1 MNKTNQFY
9 YFIIDVFK
17 IFFNVNKR
25 KLAFR
30 KAYTIFK
37 EFGWK
42 GFVKAIKNKA
52 SKRQLLD
59 GVVAKEGE
67 EMEELPYR
75 GSVFIPG
82 DNTGRKLF
90 RQQQE
95 ECSEAILGQMT
106 EELEKNIYFSIVL
119 LLGRAE
125 INMLK
130 RSIKSIHSQFYSR
143 WELLA
148 VDMGAKDRR
157 GVNLLGGEV
166 EKDSRIHLLELSGQ
180 KIEEAEAYN
189 LALSK
194 ASGDYVIFMHP
205 GDQLTPD
212 ALYWAAK
219 SLEDGENID
228 LLFSD
233 ECHVD
238 ERDNY
243 FNFFFKPAWSPLL
256 MIRSSYPGNLCVFR
270 KAALEE
276 CGEFD
281 KGFDNCALYEMT
293 LRLSNCGGK
302 VRHIERILYLTYA
315 MEKTEKVRQREK
327 SNRVKAL
334 FQYMWRMNYTAS
346 VYERDGHDFI
356 SKWRSETPLVSVII
370 ATDHTTAILGSLPQL
385 LRDTAYPN
393 FEIVIIAN
401 SELSEDIREA
411 MPGLGERLI
420 LLPYDEPLNTSRKYN
435 FGAAAA
441 KGEYLVFLSDDMYV
455 AQRDWLNHLLDI
467 LDFPDVGAASPAV
480 IDSEGSAVYMGG
492 RIGQH
497 GGELYNTTFPSQSF
511 YSNDDR
517 ALTLHISREVSV
529 LSKYCFSVRK
539 EVFFQV
545 GGLNEQDTPN
555 RYFELDFSLRIQD
568 ENLRCAFV
576 STSILFNK
584 VRSEVEYSIPRDRA
598 YLYIIKQWHT
608 VLERD
613 SLFTDSM
620 LKYSTDCDK
629 LPNSLL
635 LPKNIL
641 KGEKG
646 NILLVSHELSRTGS
660 PQVVFEAA
668 KVLKDQGYFPV
679 VASPEDGPLSRDILA
694 EGIPVI
700 VDQDLSKYRA
710 YRPNEVPK
718 SITPGIDDLL
728 RNFDLVLVASIVSH
742 NLINC
747 YNGSDIPFLWWIHDG
762 GTGYSFLENYLS
774 RHLKSNISV
783 YCGGRYAQE
792 MLEKCRPQYYT
803 EVLLY
808 GVKDWAVDMK
818 EITARRKKVLFLFP
832 ATFEIRKNQLLL
844 LEAISMLPEPVA
856 QKADFLLI
864 GKVGDEL
871 YYRSVDNKAKE
882 LPNVK
887 ISGPV
892 PYDKLMDIYR
902 ETACVVVPSIDD
914 PMPVVL
920 AEAMMMSK
928 IVLCSDMTGTARYIE
943 DGVNG
948 FLFSSKNASEL
959 KEKLEYVIGNFDTM
973 DDVRKAGRKTYEQY
987 FSQEIFTENLVSVVE
1002 KNIVR
1007 FTEDSK

>member
-1 MNKTNQFY
+1 MNKINRFY
-9 YFIIDVFK
+9 NFIIDVFK
-17 IFFNVNKR
+17 ILFNRDKR
-25 KLAFR
+25 KVAFR

-59 GVVAKEGE
+59 GIVEKEE
-67 EMEELPYR
+67 AEMEGLPYS

-95 ECSEAILGQMT
+95 EYSEAIMGQIT
-106 EELEKNIYFSIVL
+106 EELKKNIYFSIVL

-125 INMLK
+125 INMLM
-130 RSIKSIHSQFYSR
+130 RSIKSIHSQFYIR
-143 WELLA
+143 WEFLV

-157 GVNLLGGEV
+157 GVNLLSGEA
-166 EKDSRIHLLELSGQ
+166 EKDSRIHLLELNGQ
-180 KIEEAEAYN
+180 KMEKAEAYN

-212 ALYWAAK
+212 ALFWAAK
-219 SLEDGENID
+219 SLDDGED
-228 LLFSD
+228 VDVLFSD
-233 ECHVD
+233 ECHID
-238 ERDNY
+238 ERGNY
-243 FNFFFKPAWSPLL
+243 FNFFFKPAWSPL
-256 MIRSSYPGNLCVFR
+256 MMVRSSYPGNLSVFR
-270 KAALEE
+270 KAVLQE

-281 KGFDNCALYEMT
+281 KGFDSCALYEMI
-293 LRLSNCGGK
+293 LRLSNCGGEI
-302 VRHIERILYLTYA
+302 RHIERILYLTYA
-315 MEKTEKVRQREK
+315 MEKTEIVRRREK
-327 SNRVKAL
+327 TSRVKAL
-334 FQYMWRMNYTAS
+334 SQHMWRMNYSAS
-346 VYERDGHDFI
+346 VYERDGHNFI

-370 ATDHTTAILGSLPQL
+370 ATDHAIDIMSSLPQL

-393 FEIVIIAN
+393 YEIVIVAN
-401 SELSEDIREA
+401 SELSEEIGEA

-420 LLPYDEPLNTSRKYN
+420 LLPYDGPLNNSKKYN
-435 FGAAAA
+435 LGAATA
-441 KGEYLVFLSDDMYV
+441 KGEYFVFLSDDMYI

-467 LDFPDVGAASPAV
+467 LDFPGVGAVSPAV
-480 IDSEGSAVYMGG
+480 IDSEGRAVYMGG

-497 GGELYNTTFPSQSF
+497 SGELYESTFLGQSF

-517 ALTLHISREVSV
+517 ALTLHISREASV

-545 GGLNEQDTPN
+545 GGLNEKDTPN
-555 RYFELDFSLRIQD
+555 RYFEMDFSFRIQNK
-568 ENLRCAFV
+568 NLRCAFV
-576 STSILFNK
+576 STSVLYHN
-584 VRSEVEYSIPRDRA
+584 VRSDVEYSSPRDRA
-598 YLYIIKQWHT
+598 YLYIIKQWHAF
-608 VLERD
+608 LERD
-613 SLFTDSM
+613 MLFTDSM
-620 LKYSTDCDK
+620 LQYSTDCDN
-629 LPNSLL
+629 LPNRLL
-635 LPKNIL
+635 LPKNL
-641 KGEKG
+641 PEGKKG

-694 EGIPVI
+694 EKIPVI
-700 VDQDLSKYRA
+700 IDQDLSKYRA

-747 YNGSDIPFLWWIHDG
+747 YNGSEIPFLWWIHDG
-762 GTGYSFLENYLS
+762 GTGYSFLENYLPK
-774 RHLKSNISV
+774 HLKSNISV

-792 MLEKCRPQYYT
+792 MLEKSRPKYYS

-808 GVKDWAVDMK
+808 GVKDWADMK
-818 EITARRKKVLFLFP
+818 EITVRREKILFLFP

-844 LEAISMLPEPVA
+844 LEAISMLPEVIA
-856 QKADFLLI
+856 EKAEFLLI

-882 LPNVK
+882 LANVRL
-887 ISGPV
+887 SGPV
-892 PYDKLMDIYR
+892 PYDKLMDIYS

-973 DDVRKAGRKTYEQY
+973 NDVRRAGRKTYEQY

-1002 KNIVR
+1002 KNIIR
-1007 FTEDSK
+1007 FTEDN